1 MPMSDYYIGVDRNG
15 VPYIAH
21 AWGNAW
27 KNRQHKYIAKIGE
40 GAKARYIYT
49 KEELRAFQQGKKQ
62 QTKNTAPPNSL
73 TALRTYAS
81 ASAKSNSNTTNSS
94 HGLTGHKKKVDG
106 VAESGSVRRRGVGIN
121 AKVKEANEA
130 VNAHNEYKNAQ
141 RETKR
146 AVKALKENVKELTT
160 GRVLKA
166 LNPGFI
172 DPDYEHQVTN
182 YIANTKRD
190 TKASAKAVGKAIGDQ
205 VKSGGKFLKETGDY
219 AGVVIKDH
227 AANTTERMK
236 KEFRKDAG
244 SEKNK
249 KNNQVETDSS
259 RSMLGNYA
267 MTIPRDA
274 DGIKEWASTGAK
286 KAKAVM
292 KRAEEEYKQMQKD
305 YKEGKYSAMEM
316 NIAQD
321 IIEGMHEEVHEWEQL
336 SSMSPEELSQ
346 LFGPLVKKK

>member
-1 MPMSDYYIGVDRNG
+1 MSDYYVGVDYDGR
-15 VPYIAH
+15 PYITH

-27 KNRQHKYIAKIGE
+27 KNRSHKYIAKIGE
-40 GAKARYIYT
+40 GARARYFYT
-49 KEELRAFQQGKKQ
+49 QEELRAFQRGKNQ
-62 QTKNTAPPNSL
+62 QAKNTAVSVSN
-73 TALRTYAS
+73 
-81 ASAKSNSNTTNSS
+81 KSNGNTTNSA
-94 HGLTGHKKKVDG
+94 HGLTGHNKKIDG
-106 VAESGSVRRRGVGIN
+106 EAAAGSVRRRGVGIN
-121 AKVKEANEA
+121 TKIKEANEA
-130 VNAHNEYKNAQ
+130 INAHNEYKNAQ

-146 AVKALKENVKELTT
+146 AVKALGENFKELAT

-172 DPDYEHQVTN
+172 DPHYEHQVTN

-190 TKASAKAVGKAIGDQ
+190 TKASVKAAGKAIGDQ
-205 VKSGGKFLKETGDY
+205 VKAGGKFLKETGDY
-219 AGVVIKDH
+219 TGAVIKDH
-227 AANTTERMK
+227 ATNNAERMK
-236 KEFRKDAG
+236 KEFRKVAG

-249 KNNQVETDSS
+249 KNDQVETDSS

-267 MTIPRDA
+267 MTIPRDG
-274 DGIKEWASTGAK
+274 DGIKEWASTGVK

-321 IIEGMHEEVHEWEQL
+321 IIEGMHEEVQEWEQL

-346 LFGPLVKKK
+346 LFGPLVKTK